1 MNSRDGCETNNSLI
15 VVVAYIAYIF
25 LVIGACALV
34 TNLYANSFNPK
45 EHIVYIDPH
54 TLQLTIRHGNDKWV
68 IE

>member
-1 MNSRDGCETNNSLI
+1 MNSRDDCETNNSLI

-34 TNLYANSFNPK
+34 TNLYANSINPK
-45 EHIVYIDPH
+45 QHIVYIDPH